1 MRYSR
6 ASVYRPTGKPL
17 RGAYLIAPGLH
28 YAGPDDPRM
37 DRFLRVLA
45 SAGYLVY
52 APYLPSYL
60 DLRVRPEAFDELSA
74 ALDGLR
80 ALPEASGLGAP
91 TVFSISFGSVLAL
104 GLAARRPEDIG
115 RLVLFGPYADWE
127 STVRFVLTGRLG
139 EHSVT
144 RDPLNQPVVFMNYA
158 RWLPPSLDRD
168 ALLRQ
173 WRRYVE
179 ATWGRP
185 EMKVRAAHEPI
196 ARALGAELPDAERAV
211 FLCACGV
218 EGDAWALASE
228 LAERAGDHFRF
239 LDPAPLVDAVR
250 CPVTL
255 CHGREDDVIPYLHSL
270 ALAERL
276 GDRVPTELLVTGLY
290 GHTGGTGLAE
300 LLRRGP
306 ALARELR
313 TMLRIVAALAP

>member
-1 MRYSR
+1 VRYLR
-6 ASVYRPTGKPL
+6 ASVYRPTARAL

-60 DLRVRPEAFDELSA
+60 ALDVRPPAFDELSL

-80 ALPEASGLGAP
+80 ALPEAADLPPP
-91 TVFSISFGSVLAL
+91 TIFSISFGSVLAL
-104 GLAARRPEDIG
+104 GLAARRPADIA
-115 RLVLFGPYADWE
+115 RLVLFGPYASWE
-127 STVRFVLTGRLG
+127 ATVRFVLTGRLG
-139 EHSVT
+139 EHTVT

-173 WRRYVE
+173 WRRYIE

-185 EMKVRAAHEPI
+185 EMKVRSAHEPI
-196 ARALGAELPDAERAV
+196 ARALGAELPAPEEAV
-211 FLCACGV
+211 FLCACGID
-218 EGDAWALASE
+218 GDAMALADE
-228 LAERAGDHFRF
+228 LAEHAGDHFRF
-239 LDPAPLVDAVR
+239 LDPAPLADAVR

-255 CHGREDDVIPYLHSL
+255 CHGRDDDVIPYLHSL
-270 ALAERL
+270 ELAERL
-276 GDRVPTELLVTGLY
+276 RAHVPTEVLVTGLY
-290 GHTGGTGLAE
+290 GHTGGTGLPD